1 MMTLKPSA
9 NPIPPTEQPRRRQ
22 LVRAE
27 VPVRPPL
34 QITERDLAILQAVD
48 DYEVLTT
55 TQILRLLFARTAG
68 GARGPLVQCQ
78 RRLAKLFHHG
88 LLQRDEQ
95 PTRLS
100 EGRLPLLYT
109 LERAGAE
116 LLAHDQHVELRQL
129 NWRPRQNKAQ
139 TSQFF
144 LGHLL
149 QVNDVRI
156 EVSLA
161 AQDHGYHLDWLD
173 ERTLKSQIG
182 KDVVTVGEQGAP
194 AQRTTIIPDGYCN
207 LAGAN
212 GRYHLFWEI
221 DRRTVV
227 GRAHPPE
234 RRDWARKVEAYI
246 AYRKSGLFQQ
256 RFQAENFRVLT
267 VTTGEQ
273 RLANLKHITEEMGGK
288 ARFWFTTFA
297 SLTAETVLT
306 APIWEV
312 AGRSQPLPLDI

>member
-1 MMTLKPSA
+1 MTLKPSA
-9 NPIPPTEQPRRRQ
+9 NPTELTEQSRRRQ

-27 VPVRPPL
+27 APMRPPL
-34 QITERDLAILQAVD
+34 QITERDLAILQVVD
-48 DYEVLTT
+48 EYHVLTT
-55 TQILRLLFARTAG
+55 PQIVRLLFAPTSNEK
-68 GARGPLVQCQ
+68 RGPLVQCQ

-109 LERAGAE
+109 LDRAGAE
-116 LLAHDQHVELRQL
+116 LLASYHHVALHHL

-156 EVSLA
+156 AMSLA
-161 AQDHGYHLDWLD
+161 AQEHGYDMKWLD
-173 ERTLKSQIG
+173 EKALKFQMG
-182 KDVVTVGEQGAP
+182 KDVVTVGDLGSSG
-194 AQRTTIIPDGYCN
+194 QRTTIVPDGYCH
-207 LAGAN
+207 LEGPD
-212 GRYHLFWEI
+212 GHYHLFWEI

-227 GRAHPPE
+227 GRAQQPE

-246 AYRKSGLFQQ
+246 AYRKLGLFQQ
-256 RFQAENFRVLT
+256 RFHAENFRVLT

-273 RLANLKHITEEMGGK
+273 RLANLKDITEERGGNT
-288 ARFWFTTFA
+288 RFWFTTFA
-297 SLTAETVLT
+297 ALTAETVLSC
-306 APIWEV
+306 PIWHV
-312 AGRSQPLPLDI
+312 AGRMETLSLSI